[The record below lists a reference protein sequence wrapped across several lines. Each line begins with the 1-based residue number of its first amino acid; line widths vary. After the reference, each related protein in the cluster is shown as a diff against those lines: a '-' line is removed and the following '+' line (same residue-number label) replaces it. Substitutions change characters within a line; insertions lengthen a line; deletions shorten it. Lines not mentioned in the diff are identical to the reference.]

1 VRELGGDDRVVIA
14 GTAPLDEI
22 KIGRGTHGCASMAV
36 RVWLCEYGRL
46 MLAGNWVLTGL
57 PRMAGVEVPRLAGFR
72 NMRGRLRG

>member
-22 KIGRGTHGCASMAV
+22 KIAAARMAV